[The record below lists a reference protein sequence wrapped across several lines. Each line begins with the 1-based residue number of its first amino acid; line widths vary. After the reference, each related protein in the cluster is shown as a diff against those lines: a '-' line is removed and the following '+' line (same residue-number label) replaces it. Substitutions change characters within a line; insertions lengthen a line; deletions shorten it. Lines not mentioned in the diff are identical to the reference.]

1 MQLEDRTVCVG
12 CHWAQTVTLN
22 SFLPPS
28 SGRSHSESSAMIE
41 HSSSDELGQGAVREL
56 LQPTHIGGSVI
67 SVLSVT

>member
-1 MQLEDRTVCVG
+1 
-12 CHWAQTVTLN
+12 
-22 SFLPPS
+22 
-28 SGRSHSESSAMIE
+28 MIE